1 MIPTK
6 LVLHNFLP
14 YRGEVALDL
23 RAVRVACITG
33 DNGAGKSSLLD
44 AITWSLWG
52 KARGAA
58 ERDLMSLGTTEMGVD
73 FQFVLGGQEYRVL
86 RRRRRRGNS
95 PDVAQLEVQTRALA
109 PDGEGPWR
117 GITGDTLSKTQKLLT
132 EAIGMEYDTFI
143 NSAFILQGRADE
155 FTTKG
160 PTDRKQVLADI
171 LGLGQYDA
179 LEERAR
185 ALRRDREAA
194 RKEAESQIERIER
207 ELAQRPQVDE
217 ELREV
222 ANALVAL
229 INDVTALSDELDV
242 AKARRDELGRRA
254 AQAVEA
260 EERRDDHAR
269 EADRLRLRLATT
281 GAKIADLEAVIA
293 EAAAIRRGYADL
305 GDALG
310 REQAANATLAQLHDL
325 QRRHRDSE
333 RAIEAAR
340 NLLTQE
346 QHALDHQVTD
356 LQGQQDRLPQL
367 EEQYARIAARLT
379 ELREAEDRRPI
390 LDESIRSATEEL
402 GGRKAE
408 NEFLKKEM
416 QQLKARQEQIDD
428 AGAEC
433 PLCRRPL
440 AEHDRQQIHDHY
452 QEDGLRLKD
461 QFMANRQ
468 RIGQLDQEIAACN
481 AQLAELV
488 VLLKTGR
495 MVAREE
501 GDLRRQVT
509 DVRTA
514 GARLEQMTRQRDE
527 IALKLAE
534 KDYARR
540 DQAELAALDR
550 EIAALAYDPAEHAQ
564 LREMVQQL
572 RPFEARFHRL
582 ESAEREIIG
591 ERERLTEDKANLQLR
606 DEARDAAATLAI
618 ELRAGLAELP
628 ALNLRVETLTFDLE
642 AKTRQRDEQ
651 TRRQGRLEEALRRLD
666 DLEDEARTLRESRNR
681 LAEEEGAYR
690 DLARA
695 FGKGGIQA
703 MIIEAAVPELQ
714 DEANAI
720 LANMPGNSMRVE
732 FHTQRETRRGD
743 TVEALDIRIGDEAG
757 QRDYA
762 LYSGGE
768 SFRINFAIRVAL
780 AKLLAR
786 RAGARLQL
794 LVIDEGF
801 GTQDARGR
809 DSLVEAIRSIEADFE
824 TILVITHVNELKDLF
839 PTQIVVEKGA
849 QGSSVSVL

>member
-73 FQFVLGGQEYRVL
+73 FQFVLGGQEYRVV
-86 RRRRRRGNS
+86 RRRRRRGSS
-95 PDVAQLEVQTRALA
+95 PDVAQLEVQTRALT

-117 GITGDTLSKTQKLLT
+117 AITGDTLSRTQKLLT

-171 LGLGQYDA
+171 LGLSHYDA

-185 ALRRDREAA
+185 ALRRDREGA
-194 RKEAESQIERIER
+194 RKEADAQIERIER
-207 ELAQRPQVDE
+207 ELEQRPQVDQ

-222 ANALVAL
+222 ANALVLLIGEVNAL
-229 INDVTALSDELDV
+229 GDELDV

-254 AQAVEA
+254 AQAVE
-260 EERRDDHAR
+260 EEARRDEHAR
-269 EADRLRLRLATT
+269 EADRLRLRIADT
-281 GAKIADLEAVIA
+281 GAKIAKLEAIVA
-293 EAAAIRRGYADL
+293 EAATIRRGYADL

-310 REQAANATLAQLHDL
+310 REQVANATLAQLHDL
-325 QRRHRDSE
+325 QRRHRDAE

-346 QHALDHQVTD
+346 HHALDHQITD
-356 LQGQQDRLPQL
+356 LQSQRERLPDLNARYEAYSQQL
-367 EEQYARIAARLT
+367 AAARAL
-379 ELREAEDRRPI
+379 EAERPI
-390 LDESIRSATEEL
+390 LGDSIASAKEEL
-402 GGRKAE
+402 GGRKSD
-408 NEFLKKEM
+408 NVRLMSEM
-416 QQLKARQEQIDD
+416 KDLKAKQTQMDQ
-428 AGAEC
+428 AEAIC
-433 PLCRRPL
+433 ALCRRPVS
-440 AEHDRQQIHDHY
+440 EHDRQRIHDEY
-452 QEDGLRLKD
+452 QAEGLRLKAIYTGN
-461 QFMANRQ
+461 MS
-468 RIGQLDQEIAACN
+468 RIAQLDREIEDCTTRVRQIDADTKDRERLADEVSKLRQQRLSVQEA
-481 AQLAELV
+481 V
-488 VLLKTGR
+488 VRADLLSKDRDAIT
-495 MVAREE
+495 
-501 GDLRRQVT
+501 
-509 DVRTA
+509 VR
-514 GARLEQMTRQRDE
+514 LS
-527 IALKLAE
+527 E
-534 KDYARR
+534 KNYARGQ
-540 DQAELAALDR
+540 QAELAALDR
-550 EIAALAYDPAEHAQ
+550 EIALLAYDATDHAR
-564 LREMVQQL
+564 LRDSVQQL
-572 RPFEARFHRL
+572 RPFDTRFRQL
-582 ESAEREIIG
+582 ESAEREIVG
-591 ERERLTEDKANLQLR
+591 ARERLAEDNANLRLR
-606 DEARDAAATLAI
+606 DEARETAATRAI
-618 ELRAGLAELP
+618 ELRAGLSDLP
-628 ALNLRVETLTFDLE
+628 ALNARVETLTFALD

-666 DLEDEARTLRESRNR
+666 DLDEGVRTLRTERNR
-681 LAEEEGAYR
+681 LAEQEGAYR

-732 FHTQRETRRGD
+732 FHTQRETRKGD

-809 DSLVEAIRSIEADFE
+809 DSLVEAIRSIEQDFE

>member
-6 LVLHNFLP
+6 LVLYNFLP
-14 YRGEVALDL
+14 YRGEVLLDL

-73 FQFVLGGQEYRVL
+73 FQFVLGGQEYRVV

-95 PDVAQLEVQTRALA
+95 PDVAQLEVQTRALS

-117 GITGDTLSKTQKLLT
+117 AITGDTLSKTQKLLT

-194 RKEAESQIERIER
+194 RKDAEGQIERIEQ
-207 ELAQRPQVDE
+207 ELTRRPECETD
-217 ELREV
+217 LRGTSD
-222 ANALVAL
+222 ALVAL
-229 INDVTALSDELDV
+229 GTVIYQVEDELAQAQAQRAALEGVRAALADAIANRDEHQVAIGRLSERIGATEQRIGALS
-242 AKARRDELGRRA
+242 A
-254 AQAVEA
+254 
-260 EERRDDHAR
+260 
-269 EADRLRLRLATT
+269 
-281 GAKIADLEAVIA
+281 IIA
-293 EAAAIRRGYADL
+293 EAEAIRAGYAEL
-305 GDALG
+305 FAAQEGEA
-310 REQAANATLAQLHDL
+310 AANQQLSQYNQL
-325 QRRHRDSE
+325 IQRSHAAE
-333 RAIEAAR
+333 RAI
-340 NLLTQE
+340 NLTRTQLLQE
-346 QHALDHQVTD
+346 QHALEHEI
-356 LQGQQDRLPQL
+356 GRLEKLRATLPELTQL
-367 EEQYARIAARLT
+367 HEKIAARLD
-379 ELREAEDRRPI
+379 ESRQAEERRAI
-390 LDESIRSATEEL
+390 LDDSIKSATEEL
-402 GGRKAE
+402 GKRKGE
-408 NEFLKKEM
+408 NEFLKSEM
-416 QQLKARQEQIDD
+416 HQIKARQEQIDG
-428 AGAEC
+428 AGAIC
-433 PLCRRPL
+433 PLCTRPL
-440 AEHDRQQIHDHY
+440 ADHDRQQIHDHY
-452 QEDGLRLKD
+452 QTEGVQRKEHYR
-461 QFMANRQ
+461 ANQ
-468 RIGQLDQEIAACN
+468 RRIAQLEQEIATYNNELQSCELLIAEGRRLGREEGSLRQKVVDAQDARVKIASVTN
-481 AQLAELV
+481 DRDRFAERLAAGSFALEAHAELAEVTAAITAIGYDAAAHQQARQRLETLRPFGDRFRALERAEEEVIGRQEQLAEYRQSLRLHEERRADCIARIGELS
-488 VLLKTGR
+488 VLMGGWDELTRKI
-495 MVAREE
+495 EE
-501 GDLRRQVT
+501 LGVSLQT
-509 DVRTA
+509 K
-514 GARLEQMTRQRDE
+514 QRD
-527 IALKLAE
+527 
-534 KDYARR
+534 R
-540 DQAELAALDR
+540 
-550 EIAALAYDPAEHAQ
+550 
-564 LREMVQQL
+564 
-572 RPFEARFHRL
+572 
-582 ESAEREIIG
+582 
-591 ERERLTEDKANLQLR
+591 
-606 DEARDAAATLAI
+606 
-618 ELRAGLAELP
+618 
-628 ALNLRVETLTFDLE
+628 ETLML
-642 AKTRQRDEQ
+642 
-651 TRRQGRLEEALRRLD
+651 RQGELMAMLQRLNELEET
-666 DLEDEARTLRESRNR
+666 ARTLRTERNR

-690 DLARA
+690 DLSRA

-732 FHTQRETRRGD
+732 FHTQRETRKGD

-809 DSLVEAIRSIEADFE
+809 DSLVEAIRSIENDFE

-839 PTQIVVEKGA
+839 PTQIMVEKGP
-849 QGSSVSVL
+849 QGSSLSVV

>member
-1 MIPTK
+1 LTEKTI
-6 LVLHNFLP
+6 
-14 YRGEVALDL
+14 EVA
-23 RAVRVACITG
+23 RG
-33 DNGAGKSSLLD
+33 LL
-44 AITWSLWG
+44 S
-52 KARGAA
+52 
-58 ERDLMSLGTTEMGVD
+58 
-73 FQFVLGGQEYRVL
+73 QE
-86 RRRRRRGNS
+86 
-95 PDVAQLEVQTRALA
+95 
-109 PDGEGPWR
+109 
-117 GITGDTLSKTQKLLT
+117 
-132 EAIGMEYDTFI
+132 
-143 NSAFILQGRADE
+143 
-155 FTTKG
+155 
-160 PTDRKQVLADI
+160 
-171 LGLGQYDA
+171 
-179 LEERAR
+179 
-185 ALRRDREAA
+185 
-194 RKEAESQIERIER
+194 
-207 ELAQRPQVDE
+207 
-217 ELREV
+217 
-222 ANALVAL
+222 
-229 INDVTALSDELDV
+229 
-242 AKARRDELGRRA
+242 
-254 AQAVEA
+254 
-260 EERRDDHAR
+260 H
-269 EADRLRLRLATT
+269 
-281 GAKIADLEAVIA
+281 
-293 EAAAIRRGYADL
+293 
-305 GDALG
+305 
-310 REQAANATLAQLHDL
+310 
-325 QRRHRDSE
+325 
-333 RAIEAAR
+333 
-340 NLLTQE
+340 
-346 QHALDHQVTD
+346 HALDHQVAD
-356 LQGQQDRLPQL
+356 LQTQQERLPQL
-367 EEQYARIAARLT
+367 EEQYGKIAARLT

-402 GGRKAE
+402 GRRKAE
-408 NEFLKKEM
+408 NDYLKKEM
-416 QQLKARQEQIDD
+416 QQLKAQQEQIDT

-433 PLCRRPL
+433 PLCRRSL

-468 RIGQLDQEIAACN
+468 RVAQLDKEIADCN
-481 AQLAELV
+481 AQLNDLV

-509 DVRTA
+509 DVRAA
-514 GARLEQMTRQRDE
+514 GARSEHLTRERDA
-527 IALKLAE
+527 IAVRLSE
-534 KDYARR
+534 KNYARNE
-540 DQAELAALDR
+540 QAELAALDR
-550 EIAALAYDPAEHAQ
+550 EIAALAYDPAEHAG
-564 LREMVQQL
+564 LRELVQQL

-582 ESAEREIIG
+582 ESAEREIVG
-591 ERERLTEDKANLQLR
+591 ERERLAEDTANLRLR
-606 DEARDAAATLAI
+606 DEAREVAAVRAI

-628 ALNLRVETLTFDLE
+628 ELNYRVETLTFDLE

-666 DLEDEARTLRESRNR
+666 DMEDEGRTLRDERNR

-732 FHTQRETRRGD
+732 FHTQRETRKGD

-824 TILVITHVNELKDLF
+824 TILVITHVSELKDLF

-849 QGSSVSVL
+849 QGSSVSIM